1 MVRKKE
7 KRKTFASK
15 EKVSAMYVSDA
26 FFFKFNNQH
35 CSRTFQSQIGKQRF
49 KMSENTM
56 DIKKKFVILQM

>member
-26 FFFKFNNQH
+26 FFFQV
-35 CSRTFQSQIGKQRF
+35 Q
-49 KMSENTM
+49 
-56 DIKKKFVILQM
+56 